1 MRHGSLFGVGRYV
14 FEDINKRQWL
24 NEGAKRRARNTLLAN
39 RMELAQVTGRVV
51 MGHGDVGAAHE
62 LVRQDANQEVVALA
76 PIAPGPG
83 PGAGAGAG
91 AGVRPMVQSASSSSS
106 SSAVQKVDRPRLAA
120 PRVYHGFMDQ
130 AAPKGGD
137 DSDMDVAEGDLLIRV
152 TSVFPMSQDKKTLV
166 KTFKVNGDDHK
177 ADLLFKV
184 YTQWFPASNVKNWV
198 IQPDGSIVSKSGLTG
213 YYLEGPITKR
223 NTDAAAEL
231 PVGKHS
237 LKEGYDALVQK
248 SLLRPS
254 DEPHLRY
261 KFHQLMKDE
270 ADDDDVVVG
279 EPTTSAK
286 RSSLRLRGRA
296 ERQAANGT
304 FRTWP

>member
-24 NEGAKRRARNTLLAN
+24 NEGAKRRARNTLLAH

-51 MGHGDVGAAHE
+51 MGHGDVGTAHE
-62 LVRQDANQEVVALA
+62 LVRQDANQEAVALA
-76 PIAPGPG
+76 PTAPAPR

-91 AGVRPMVQSASSSSS
+91 ARPMVQSASSSSS
-106 SSAVQKVDRPRLAA
+106 TSAVQKVDRPRLAA
-120 PRVYHGFMDQ
+120 PKVYHGFMEQ

-152 TSVFPMSQDKKTLV
+152 TSVFPMSQDRKTFF
-166 KTFKVNGDDHK
+166 KTFKVSGDDHK

-184 YTQWFPASNVKNWV
+184 YTQWFPASNVKNWI
-198 IQPDGSIVSKSGLTG
+198 IQPDGSIMSKSGLTG
-213 YYLEGPITKR
+213 YYLEGPITKK

-231 PVGKHS
+231 PAGKHS

-248 SLLRPS
+248 SLLRPG

-286 RSSLRLRGRA
+286 RVSLRLRGRA

-304 FRTWP
+304 FGTWG